1 MEVIILTIVI
11 GTLNIACF
19 FIGAKIGSAVAKGE
33 SIETPSPIKAVHE
46 YKEHREQSKRQRK
59 IDTIME
65 NIDNYD
71 GTEIGQKE
79 IPRG

>member
-1 MEVIILTIVI
+1 MEGIILIAVI

-19 FIGAKIGSAVAKGE
+19 FVGAKIGNTVAKGE

-59 IDTIME
+59 IDTILE

-71 GTEIGQKE
+71 GTEVGQKD